1 MSSKSSVSLGVA
13 LLVVGAFF
21 FFFAGGIET
30 SAFAGKGDPGPRA
43 IPVTL
48 SIVLMLGGLIEIGV
62 YAKRGRAPKV
72 EEPSGKVWLQPGN
85 KKVVVFT
92 TMLLVYLITIPFAF
106 YTSTFV
112 FAALAVWYLGA
123 RWWAAFLVSAAIVTV
138 VWVLFVRLFLVP
150 LPTLLDTLT
159 SSWRTL

>member
-21 FFFAGGIET
+21 FFFAGGIKT

-62 YAKRGRAPKV
+62 YTKRGRAPKV

-112 FAALAVWYLGA
+112 FAALAVW
-123 RWWAAFLVSAAIVTV
+123 
-138 VWVLFVRLFLVP
+138 
-150 LPTLLDTLT
+150 
-159 SSWRTL
+159 

>member
-1 MSSKSSVSLGVA
+1 MSSNSSLSLGIA

-21 FFFAGGIET
+21 FLFAGGIKT

-48 SIVLMLGGLIEIGV
+48 SIVLMLGGMLEIRA
-62 YAKRGRAPKV
+62 YAKRGRGPK
-72 EEPSGKVWLQPGN
+72 EEERRGKVWLQPGN

-106 YTSTFV
+106 YASTFV

-123 RWWAAFLVSAAIVTV
+123 RWWAALLVSAAIVTV

-150 LPTLLDTLT
+150 LPNLLDTLNFY
-159 SSWRTL
+159 